1 MSVIQYLGNN
11 EFKISRKE
19 LERLL
24 TSDLTLTALNI
35 GGVDNWDYH
44 YDSQKEY
51 MEEYVENHDG
61 VEVED
66 PRYPEIS
73 DAVRHEVKLIEG
85 AVGE

>member
-1 MSVIQYLGNN
+1 MFEIQHLDND

-51 MEEYVENHDG
+51 MEEYVENHED
-61 VEVED
+61 VEVDD

-73 DAVRHEVKLIEG
+73 DAVRHEMKLIEDADG
-85 AVGE
+85 K

>member
-1 MSVIQYLGNN
+1 
-11 EFKISRKE
+11 
-19 LERLL
+19 
-24 TSDLTLTALNI
+24 
-35 GGVDNWDYH
+35 
-44 YDSQKEY
+44 
-51 MEEYVENHDG
+51 MEEYVENHEG

>member
-1 MSVIQYLGNN
+1 MFEIQHLGND

-44 YDSQKEY
+44 YDSQNEY
-51 MEEYVENHDG
+51 MEEYVENHED
-61 VEVED
+61 VEVDD

-73 DAVRHEVKLIEG
+73 DAVRHEMKLIEDADG
-85 AVGE
+85 K